1 MTATASAAS
10 PASPSSPAALSG
22 DGLGVALRQ
31 TLALARRSIVSTVR
45 QPPLYLPSLF
55 FPLLIAAVN
64 NAALTRAT
72 DLPGWPTGPDGDP
85 VSFLTFVLAASIV
98 QAVMLGAISGG
109 ADVALD
115 IENGFFERLLASPV
129 SRFSILVGRLAG
141 AAVVGGAQALIF
153 IGLFRIFGVEVQ
165 GGVAGVAVIVATA
178 VLMAVT
184 VGGLAAAIG
193 LRTGLQEAVN
203 NAFPLIFIVL
213 FISSAFF
220 PTGLMNGW
228 YQWVAEHNPL
238 TWVINGMR
246 YQVITGF
253 DAGEAAQAILVAA
266 ALAVVAIALAGVQL
280 RRRLAVAS

>member
-1 MTATASAAS
+1 MSTTV
-10 PASPSSPAALSG
+10 ALTPELSHA
-22 DGLGVALRQ
+22 GLGVTVRQ
-31 TLALARRSIVSTVR
+31 SLALARRSILSTLR

-64 NAALTRAT
+64 SAALTRAT

-85 VSFLTFVLAASIV
+85 VSFLTFVLAASV
-98 QAVMLGAISGG
+98 TQAVMLGAISGG

-129 SRFSILVGRLAG
+129 SRLSILAGRLAG
-141 AAVVGGAQALIF
+141 AAVVGGGQAVIF
-153 IGLFRIFGVEVQ
+153 VVLFRLFGVEVQ
-165 GGVAGVAVIVATA
+165 GGLPGVLVIVLTAILLAVAVGA
-178 VLMAVT
+178 
-184 VGGLAAAIG
+184 LAAAIG

-203 NAFPLIFIVL
+203 NSFPLIFILL

-228 YQWVAEHNPL
+228 YRWVAEHNPL
-238 TWVINGMR
+238 TWLINGMR

-253 DAGEAAQAILVAA
+253 DLGEAMQSILVAA
-266 ALAVVAIALAGVQL
+266 ALAVLGMLLAVSQL
-280 RRRLAVAS
+280 RRRLAASS

>member
-1 MTATASAAS
+1 VSTTV
-10 PASPSSPAALSG
+10 ALTPELSHA
-22 DGLGVALRQ
+22 GLGVTVRQ
-31 TLALARRSIVSTVR
+31 SLALARRSILSTLR

-64 NAALTRAT
+64 SAALTRAT

-85 VSFLTFVLAASIV
+85 VSFLTFVLAASV
-98 QAVMLGAISGG
+98 TQAVMLGAISGG

-129 SRFSILVGRLAG
+129 SRLSILAGRLAG
-141 AAVVGGAQALIF
+141 AAVVGGGQAVIF
-153 IGLFRIFGVEVQ
+153 VVLFRLFGVEVQ
-165 GGVAGVAVIVATA
+165 GGLPGVLVIVLTAILLAVAVGA
-178 VLMAVT
+178 
-184 VGGLAAAIG
+184 LAAAIG

-203 NAFPLIFIVL
+203 NSFPLIFILL

-228 YQWVAEHNPL
+228 YRWVAEHNPL
-238 TWVINGMR
+238 TWLINGMR

-253 DAGEAAQAILVAA
+253 DLGEAMQSILVAA
-266 ALAVVAIALAGVQL
+266 ALAVLGMLLAVSQL
-280 RRRLAVAS
+280 RRRLAASS

>member
-1 MTATASAAS
+1 MTATAVPTAGPDLAQTGFSIT
-10 PASPSSPAALSG
+10 
-22 DGLGVALRQ
+22 VRQ
-31 TLALARRSIVSTVR
+31 TLALARRSVLSTLR

-64 NAALTRAT
+64 SAALTRAT
-72 DLPGWPTGPDGDP
+72 DLPGWPAGPDGEP

-115 IENGFFERLLASPV
+115 IENGFFERLIASPV
-129 SRFSILVGRLAG
+129 SRLSILLGRLAG
-141 AAVVGGAQALIF
+141 AAVVGAGQAVIF
-153 IGLFRIFGVEVQ
+153 MVLFRLFGVEIE
-165 GGVAGVAVIVATA
+165 GGLAGAAVIVLTA
-178 VLMAVT
+178 LLLAIAV
-184 VGGLAAAIG
+184 GALAAAIG

-203 NAFPLIFIVL
+203 NSFPLIFILL

-220 PTGLMNGW
+220 PTGLMKGW

-238 TWVINGMR
+238 TFIINGMR

-253 DAGEAAQAILVAA
+253 DLGEALQAILVAA
-266 ALAVVAIALAGVQL
+266 ALAVVAILLAAGQL
-280 RRRLAVAS
+280 RRRLRVAS

>member
-1 MTATASAAS
+1 MSAVVVDG
-10 PASPSSPAALSG
+10 PPLSHA
-22 DGLGVALRQ
+22 GLGVTARQ
-31 TLALARRSIVSTVR
+31 SLALARRSVLSTLR

-64 NAALTRAT
+64 SAGLNRAT
-72 DLPGWPTGPDGDP
+72 QLQGWPAGPDGEP
-85 VSFLTFVLAASIV
+85 VSVLTFLLAASIV
-98 QAVMLGAISGG
+98 QAVMLGAITGG

-129 SRFSILVGRLAG
+129 ARSSILLGRLAG
-141 AAVVGGAQALIF
+141 AALVAGMQTLIF
-153 IGLFRIFGVEVQ
+153 VVLFRLVGVEVQ
-165 GGVAGVAVIVATA
+165 GGVPGVTVLVVSAVLMGVAVGA
-178 VLMAVT
+178 
-184 VGGLAAAIG
+184 LAAAIG

-203 NAFPLIFIVL
+203 NSFPLIFILL

-238 TWVINGMR
+238 SWVINGMR

-253 DAGEAAQAILVAA
+253 DGVEALQAIGVSAVLAA
-266 ALAVVAIALAGVQL
+266 ITIALAFSQL
-280 RRRLAVAS
+280 RRRLGASA